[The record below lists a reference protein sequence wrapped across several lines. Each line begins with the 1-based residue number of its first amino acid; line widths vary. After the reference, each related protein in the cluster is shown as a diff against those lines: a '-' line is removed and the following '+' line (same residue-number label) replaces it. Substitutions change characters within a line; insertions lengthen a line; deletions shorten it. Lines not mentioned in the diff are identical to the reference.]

1 MLKPEL
7 AIILLKS
14 REIGGLMESVF
25 LIEEVECEDIA
36 LRLLSVFLLSQGLNK
51 F

>member
-7 AIILLKS
+7 GIILPKS
-14 REIGGLMESVF
+14 GETADLVDRVF

-36 LRLLSVFLLSQGLNK
+36 LEFCLYFFSLK
-51 F
+51 A